1 MANTKISQWTEQ
13 TLSNMA
19 AAGTSDLL
27 GGINTTS
34 GSQNRKFSLATIA
47 NFILSKFKPSALS
60 GIGDGST
67 IGAISSLN
75 SKTVK
80 NDAMILNNAN
90 DLNDFKGTGYAGMY
104 YLQAGVNNA
113 PSDWCWMLVINGSG
127 TVQICCSQNGMWIRA
142 YTGYPMTWTNWV
154 KSPTRSEF
162 GSTSLSGIGDGSVT
176 GAISALNARVTALEN
191 Q

>member
-67 IGAISSLN
+67 TGAISSLN
-75 SKTVK
+75 SKTNNRFYCRAVDNSESYK
-80 NDAMILNNAN
+80 NVFISFSQTSGVFFVYAMNRRSDKTPLMACVQKYGGNAS
-90 DLNDFKGTGYAGMY
+90 FQGVGT
-104 YLQAGVNNA
+104 
-113 PSDWCWMLVINGSG
+113 
-127 TVQICCSQNGMWIRA
+127 
-142 YTGYPMTWTNWV
+142 TG
-154 KSPTRSEF
+154 F
-162 GSTSLSGIGDGSVT
+162 SVT
-176 GAISALNARVTALEN
+176 ASNNGIDMVFPMDYYTVSVFGMVDFTLSSH
-191 Q
+191 